1 MSNQIQLKASKF
13 SGLGNEILLVDLIRQ
28 TGQINSNSVKKV
40 IEENQVQFDQL
51 ISIEA
56 PTIPELDFSA
66 QIFNRDCSKAENC
79 INGARC
85 FSKYVFDTGLLG
97 KEELLVGIE
106 NNNWKISHPEKNA
119 YAVEQEI
126 SDLDYGKDLLPKPN
140 PSKLHVL
147 DLEDDTLEVG
157 YVNLGNPH
165 AINFSTKINDMPLDN
180 WGHSLQASAWFPK
193 GVNLT
198 LAEMKS
204 PKEIN
209 IRVFER
215 GVGETL
221 ACGSGACA
229 TVVIGVQLGYLQQE
243 VQVNFK
249 QGSLYV
255 RYDLKNKRLIA
266 KGSADFLE
274 EIDILL

>member
-13 SGLGNEILLVDLIRQ
+13 SGLGNEILLVDLVKQ
-28 TGQINSNSVKKV
+28 SGQIDSSSVKKV

-66 QIFNRDCSKAENC
+66 QIFNRDGSKAENC

-85 FSKYVFDTGLLG
+85 FGKYVFDTGLIN
-97 KEELLVGIE
+97 KTELLIGVE
-106 NNNWKISHPEKNA
+106 NNKWKISHPEKNT

-126 SDLDYGKDLLPKPN
+126 SDLSSGKDLLPKPN
-140 PSKLHVL
+140 PSSLHIL
-147 DLEDDTLEVG
+147 DLEDDTLEIG

-165 AINFSTKINDMPLDN
+165 AINFTTKINDMPLDN
-180 WGHSLQASAWFPK
+180 WGNSLQTSAWFPK
-193 GVNLT
+193 GVNFT
-198 LAEMKS
+198 LAEMRS
-204 PKEIN
+204 PREIN

-229 TVVIGVQLGYLQQE
+229 AVVIGVQLGYLQQE
-243 VQVNFK
+243 VRVNFK
-249 QGSLYV
+249 KGSLHIK
-255 RYDLKNKRLIA
+255 YDLENQRLIA

-274 EIDILL
+274 EINILV

>member
-1 MSNQIQLKASKF
+1 
-13 SGLGNEILLVDLIRQ
+13 
-28 TGQINSNSVKKV
+28 
-40 IEENQVQFDQL
+40 
-51 ISIEA
+51 
-56 PTIPELDFSA
+56 
-66 QIFNRDCSKAENC
+66 
-79 INGARC
+79 
-85 FSKYVFDTGLLG
+85 VFDTGLLN

-126 SDLDYGKDLLPKPN
+126 SDLDSGKDLLPKPN

-180 WGHSLQASAWFPK
+180 WGHSLQASEWFPK

-229 TVVIGVQLGYLQQE
+229 AVVIGVQLGYLQQE

-249 QGSLYV
+249 KGSLYIK
-255 RYDLKNKRLIA
+255 YDLEDQGLIS
-266 KGSADFLE
+266 KGAADFLE
-274 EIDILL
+274 EINILV

>member
-40 IEENQVQFDQL
+40 IKENQVQFDQL

-56 PTIPELDFSA
+56 PTVPELDFSA
-66 QIFNRDCSKAENC
+66 QIFNRDGSRAENC

-85 FSKYVFDTGLLG
+85 FGKYVFDTGLLN

-147 DLEDDTLEVG
+147 DLEYDTLEVG

-180 WGHSLQASAWFPK
+180 WGHSLQASEWFPK

>member
-1 MSNQIQLKASKF
+1 MFNQIQLKASKF

-28 TGQINSNSVKKV
+28 TGQIDSNSVKKV

-56 PTIPELDFSA
+56 PATPELDFSA
-66 QIFNRDCSKAENC
+66 QIFNRDGSKVENC

-85 FSKYVFDTGLLG
+85 FGKYVFDTGLIN
-97 KEELLVGIE
+97 KTKLLVGIE
-106 NNNWKISHPEKNA
+106 NNKWKISHPEKNS
-119 YAVEQEI
+119 YVVEQEI
-126 SDLDYGKDLLPKPN
+126 SDLNSGKDLLPKPN
-140 PSKLHVL
+140 LSSLHIL
-147 DLEDDTLEVG
+147 GLEDDTLEVG

-165 AINFSTKINDMPLDN
+165 AINFTTKINDMPLDN
-180 WGHSLQASAWFPK
+180 WGNNLQASAWFPE

-198 LAEMKS
+198 LAEMRS
-204 PKEIN
+204 PREIN

-229 TVVIGVQLGYLQQE
+229 AVVIGVQLGYLQQE

-249 QGSLYV
+249 KGSLYIK
-255 RYDLKNKRLIA
+255 YDPEDQRLIS

-274 EIDILL
+274 EINILV

>member
-40 IEENQVQFDQL
+40 IKENQVQFDQL

-56 PTIPELDFSA
+56 PTVPELDFSA
-66 QIFNRDCSKAENC
+66 QIFNRDGSKAENC

-85 FSKYVFDTGLLG
+85 FSKYVFDTGLLN

>member
-28 TGQINSNSVKKV
+28 TGQIDANSVKKV

-66 QIFNRDCSKAENC
+66 QIFNRDGSKAENC

-85 FSKYVFDTGLLG
+85 FGKYVFDTGLLD

-106 NNNWKISHPEKNA
+106 KNKWKISHPEKNE

-126 SDLDYGKDLLPKPN
+126 SDLNSGKDLLPKPN
-140 PSKLHVL
+140 PSGLHTLV
-147 DLEDDTLEVG
+147 LEDDTLEVG

-165 AINFSTKINDMPLDN
+165 AINFTKKINDMPLDN
-180 WGHSLQASAWFPK
+180 WGHCLQGSEWFPE

-198 LAEMKS
+198 LAEMRS
-204 PKEIN
+204 PREIN

-229 TVVIGVQLGYLQQE
+229 TVVVGLQLGYLQQE

-249 QGSLYV
+249 KGSLYIK
-255 RYDLKNKRLIA
+255 YDLKNQRLIA

-274 EIDILL
+274 EINILV

>member
-28 TGQINSNSVKKV
+28 TGQIDSNSVKKV

-56 PTIPELDFSA
+56 PAIPELDFSA
-66 QIFNRDCSKAENC
+66 QIFNRDGSKAENC

-85 FSKYVFDTGLLG
+85 FGKYVFDTGLIN
-97 KEELLVGIE
+97 KTKLLVGVE
-106 NNNWKISHPEKNA
+106 NNKWKISHPKKNV

-126 SDLDYGKDLLPKPN
+126 SDLNSGKDLLPKSN
-140 PSKLHVL
+140 PSSLHIL
-147 DLEDDTLEVG
+147 DLEDDTLEIG

-165 AINFSTKINDMPLDN
+165 AINFTTKINDMPLDN
-180 WGHSLQASAWFPK
+180 WGNSLQASAWFPK

-198 LAEMKS
+198 LAEMRS
-204 PKEIN
+204 PREIN
-209 IRVFER
+209 VRVFER

-229 TVVIGVQLGYLQQE
+229 AVVIGVQLGYLQQE

-249 QGSLYV
+249 KGSLHIK
-255 RYDLKNKRLIA
+255 YDLENQRLIA

-274 EIDILL
+274 EINILV

>member
-28 TGQINSNSVKKV
+28 TSQIDSNSVKKV

-66 QIFNRDCSKAENC
+66 QIFNRDGSKAENC

-85 FSKYVFDTGLLG
+85 FGKYVFDTGLIN
-97 KEELLVGIE
+97 KTKLLVGIE
-106 NNNWKISHPEKNA
+106 NNKWKISHPKKNV

-126 SDLDYGKDLLPKPN
+126 SDLNSGKDLLPKPN
-140 PSKLHVL
+140 PSSLHIL
-147 DLEDDTLEVG
+147 SIEDDILEVG
-157 YVNLGNPH
+157 YINLGNPH
-165 AINFSTKINDMPLDN
+165 AINFTTKINDMPLDN
-180 WGHSLQASAWFPK
+180 WGNSLQASAWFPE

-198 LAEMKS
+198 LAEMRS
-204 PKEIN
+204 PREIN

-229 TVVIGVQLGYLQQE
+229 AVVIGVQLGYLQQE

-249 QGSLYV
+249 KGSLYIK
-255 RYDLKNKRLIA
+255 YDLEDQRLIS

-274 EIDILL
+274 EINILV

>member
-28 TGQINSNSVKKV
+28 AGQINSNSVKKV

-56 PTIPELDFSA
+56 PTFPELDFSA
-66 QIFNRDCSKAENC
+66 QIFNRDGSKAENC

-85 FSKYVFDTGLLG
+85 FGKYVFDTGLLN

-140 PSKLHVL
+140 LSKLHVL

-180 WGHSLQASAWFPK
+180 WGNSLQASEWFPK

-229 TVVIGVQLGYLQQE
+229 AVVIGVQLGYLQQE

-249 QGSLYV
+249 EGSLYV
-255 RYDLKNKRLIA
+255 RYDLQNQRLIA

-274 EIDILL
+274 EIDILV

>member
-40 IEENQVQFDQL
+40 IKENQVQFDQL

-56 PTIPELDFSA
+56 PTVPELDFSA
-66 QIFNRDCSKAENC
+66 QIFNRDGSRAENC

-85 FSKYVFDTGLLG
+85 FGKYVFDTGHLN

-180 WGHSLQASAWFPK
+180 WGHSLQASEWFPK

>member
-40 IEENQVQFDQL
+40 IKENQVQFDQL

-56 PTIPELDFSA
+56 PTVPELDFSA
-66 QIFNRDCSKAENC
+66 QIFNRDGSRAENC

-85 FSKYVFDTGLLG
+85 FCKYVFDTGLLN

-180 WGHSLQASAWFPK
+180 WGHSLQASEWFPK

-198 LAEMKS
+198 LAEMNS

-221 ACGSGACA
+221 ACGRGACA

>member
-56 PTIPELDFSA
+56 PTVPELDFSA
-66 QIFNRDCSKAENC
+66 QIFNRDGSRAENC

-85 FSKYVFDTGLLG
+85 FGKYVFDTGLLN

-180 WGHSLQASAWFPK
+180 WGHSLQASEWFPK

>member
-28 TGQINSNSVKKV
+28 TGQIDSNSVKKV

-56 PTIPELDFSA
+56 PAIPELDFSA
-66 QIFNRDCSKAENC
+66 QIFNRDGSKAENC

-85 FSKYVFDTGLLG
+85 FGKYVFDTGLIN
-97 KEELLVGIE
+97 KTELLIGVE
-106 NNNWKISHPEKNA
+106 NNKWKISHPEKNT

-126 SDLDYGKDLLPKPN
+126 SDLISGKDLLPKPN
-140 PSKLHVL
+140 PSSLHVL
-147 DLEDDTLEVG
+147 DLEDDTLEIG

-165 AINFSTKINDMPLDN
+165 AINFITKINDIPLDN
-180 WGHSLQASAWFPK
+180 WGNSLQASAWFPK

-198 LAEMKS
+198 LAEMRS
-204 PKEIN
+204 PREIN

-229 TVVIGVQLGYLQQE
+229 AVVIGVQLGYLQQE
-243 VQVNFK
+243 VRVNIK
-249 QGSLYV
+249 KGSLHIK
-255 RYDLKNKRLIA
+255 YDLENQGLIA

-274 EIDILL
+274 EINILV

>member
-40 IEENQVQFDQL
+40 IKENQVQFDQL

-56 PTIPELDFSA
+56 PTVPELDFSA
-66 QIFNRDCSKAENC
+66 QIFNRDGSRAENC

-85 FSKYVFDTGLLG
+85 FGKYVFDTGLLN

-140 PSKLHVL
+140 LSKLHVL

-180 WGHSLQASAWFPK
+180 WGHSLQASEWFPK

-229 TVVIGVQLGYLQQE
+229 TVVIGVQLGYLHQE

>member
-1 MSNQIQLKASKF
+1 M
-13 SGLGNEILLVDLIRQ
+13 GGR
-28 TGQINSNSVKKV
+28 
-40 IEENQVQFDQL
+40 
-51 ISIEA
+51 
-56 PTIPELDFSA
+56 
-66 QIFNRDCSKAENC
+66 
-79 INGARC
+79 
-85 FSKYVFDTGLLG
+85 
-97 KEELLVGIE
+97 IE

-180 WGHSLQASAWFPK
+180 WGHSLQASEWFPK

-215 GVGETL
+215 GGGETL

>member
-28 TGQINSNSVKKV
+28 AGQINSNSVKKV

-56 PTIPELDFSA
+56 PTFPELDFSA
-66 QIFNRDCSKAENC
+66 QIFNRDGSKAENC
-79 INGARC
+79 INEARC
-85 FSKYVFDTGLLG
+85 FGKYVFDTGLLN

-140 PSKLHVL
+140 LSKLHVL

-180 WGHSLQASAWFPK
+180 WGNSLQASEWFPK

-198 LAEMKS
+198 LAEIKS

-229 TVVIGVQLGYLQQE
+229 AVVIGVQLGYLQQE

-249 QGSLYV
+249 EGSLYV
-255 RYDLKNKRLIA
+255 RYDLQNQRLIA

-274 EIDILL
+274 EIDILV

>member
-28 TGQINSNSVKKV
+28 TGQIDSTSVKKV
-40 IEENQVQFDQL
+40 IKENQVQFDQL

-56 PTIPELDFSA
+56 PTVPELDFSA
-66 QIFNRDCSKAENC
+66 QIFNRDGSRAENC

-85 FSKYVFDTGLLG
+85 FGKYVFDTGLLN

-140 PSKLHVL
+140 LSKLHVL

-180 WGHSLQASAWFPK
+180 WGHSLQASEWFPK

>member
-40 IEENQVQFDQL
+40 IKENQVQFDQL

-56 PTIPELDFSA
+56 PTVPELDFSA
-66 QIFNRDCSKAENC
+66 QIFNRDGSRAENC

-85 FSKYVFDTGLLG
+85 FGKYVFDTGLLN

-140 PSKLHVL
+140 LSKLHVL

>member
-40 IEENQVQFDQL
+40 IKENQVQFDQL

-56 PTIPELDFSA
+56 PTVPELDFSA
-66 QIFNRDCSKAENC
+66 QIFNRDGSRAENC

-85 FSKYVFDTGLLG
+85 FGKYVFDTGLLN

-180 WGHSLQASAWFPK
+180 WGHSLQASEWFPK

>member
-1 MSNQIQLKASKF
+1 MSNQIKLKASKF

-28 TGQINSNSVKKV
+28 AGQIDSNSVKKV

-66 QIFNRDCSKAENC
+66 QIFNRDGSKAENC

-85 FSKYVFDTGLLG
+85 FGKYVFDTGLLN

-126 SDLDYGKDLLPKPN
+126 SDLDSGKDLLPKPN

-165 AINFSTKINDMPLDN
+165 AINFTTKINDMPLDN
-180 WGHSLQASAWFPK
+180 WGHSLQASEWFPK

-198 LAEMKS
+198 LVEMKS

-229 TVVIGVQLGYLQQE
+229 TVVIGVRLGYLQQE

-255 RYDLKNKRLIA
+255 RYDLKNQRLIA

-274 EIDILL
+274 EIDILV